1 MRRGYVDGPGGQIHY
16 IEAGSGSP
24 VVLLHQ
30 VASSA
35 AMWERSIP
43 LFAANHRVV
52 AIDAPGFGLSD
63 PPARPGELSE
73 FSDAVIAVL
82 DGLRV
87 ESAHFAGFHT
97 GASVTLDLAVHRA
110 ERVAS
115 ATLVGILACE
125 SDEEREHW
133 RETIVKPWKAD
144 GRGAFVEDQAAFLRL
159 YLPEE
164 DGETYL
170 SELISRL
177 QAGPDYWWAYN
188 AVLDHPAYDLFP
200 RLSQPVM
207 VLNPADDPIYDETR
221 RAHAAIAGA
230 RYAEMPGGAD
240 APLTYANEFAAA
252 VLEFIDGLE
261 S

>member
-16 IEAGSGSP
+16 IEAGDGP
-24 VVLLHQ
+24 PLVLLHQ

-35 AMWERSIP
+35 AMWERSMP
-43 LFAANHRVV
+43 LFAVHHRVV

-63 PPARPGELSE
+63 PPTKPGELGE

-82 DGLRV
+82 DSLEI
-87 ESAHFAGFHT
+87 ESAHMAGFHT
-97 GASVTLDLAVHRA
+97 GASVTLDLAVREP

-115 ATLVGILACE
+115 AILVGILACE
-125 SDEEREHW
+125 SDEERERW

-144 GRGAFVEDQAAFLRL
+144 GRGEFVEDQAAFLRL
-159 YLPEE
+159 YLPED

-188 AVLDHPAYDLFP
+188 AVLDHPAYELFP
-200 RLSQPVM
+200 KLTGPVM
-207 VLNPADDPIYDETR
+207 VLNPSEDPIYEETR

-230 RYAEMPGGAD
+230 AYAEMPGGAD
-240 APLTYANEFAAA
+240 APVTYAAEFAAA